1 MRKALFLVAALML
14 VAGTFCGGGEKPAA
28 TTPAA
33 PASAVANLPAGWP
46 AEAFAV
52 LTKAEIDAYAKVL
65 PNVVA
70 ALQKAGFKPVKSE
83 QPDLVKD
90 MGATIESMRPVA
102 GVEDALKAGSV
113 TWESFRNTTYKVMA
127 ANNAMAM
134 GLAEAMV
141 KDMKGAEADSAKA
154 ELARAK
160 LVFNQVPQVNK
171 DIIFTAMDQL
181 KPLDDIDK

>member
-1 MRKALFLVAALML
+1 MRKALFLMAALML

-28 TTPAA
+28 TTETA
-33 PASAVANLPAGWP
+33 PAPAVANLPEGWP

-52 LTKAEIDAYAKVL
+52 LTKAEVDAYAKVL

-70 ALQKAGFKPVKSE
+70 ALQKAGFKPVASAT
-83 QPDLVKD
+83 PDLVKD
-90 MGATIESMRPVA
+90 MGATIESMKPVA
-102 GVEDALKAGSV
+102 GVEDALKTGNM

-141 KDMKGAEADSAKA
+141 KDMKGAEADAAKA
-154 ELARAK
+154 ELAKAK
-160 LVFNQVPQVNK
+160 LVFDQVPKANQ
-171 DIIFTAMDQL
+171 DMIFTAMDEL
-181 KPLDDIDK
+181 KPLDEIDK